1 MLNNIFFVKHLVIP
15 RNRRTFEIAKKKY
28 RGVEQL
34 VARQAHNLEVARSS
48 RAPATKKK
56 PCGFFFCALDP
67 TLVLMCKKTTAYY
80 SEIGN
85 SDFTK

>member
-15 RNRRTFEIAKKKY
+15 RNRRTFAIAKKKY

-48 RAPATKKK
+48 RTPATRKKLYRLL
-56 PCGFFFCALDP
+56 FFVSLILPRNPGLMLKCKLVVALLSLFC
-67 TLVLMCKKTTAYY
+67 
-80 SEIGN
+80 
-85 SDFTK
+85 